1 MEDPNP
7 PGAAAPPNKL
17 GVVGW
22 PKSPPVV
29 DVGDWKKFVAA
40 GAAGCCWP
48 NAPGV
53 VLAPK
58 GEVAKPKAGV
68 LGAWPYA
75 GVLAAC
81 PKAGVLAACP
91 NAGVL
96 AACPN
101 AGVLAAWPNAGVLAA
116 CPNAGMLAACPNPG
130 VLAACPKAPACPP
143 NEGLAAKLKAG
154 AGWPPKGVKG
164 VAGVAGGVPKD

>member
-58 GEVAKPKAGV
+58 GEVAKPQAGV

-75 GVLAAC
+75 
-81 PKAGVLAACP
+81 
-91 NAGVL
+91 
-96 AACPN
+96 
-101 AGVLAAWPNAGVLAA
+101 
-116 CPNAGMLAACPNPG
+116 G

-143 NEGLAAKLKAG
+143 NEGLAAKLEAG

-164 VAGVAGGVPKD
+164 LAGVAGGVPKD